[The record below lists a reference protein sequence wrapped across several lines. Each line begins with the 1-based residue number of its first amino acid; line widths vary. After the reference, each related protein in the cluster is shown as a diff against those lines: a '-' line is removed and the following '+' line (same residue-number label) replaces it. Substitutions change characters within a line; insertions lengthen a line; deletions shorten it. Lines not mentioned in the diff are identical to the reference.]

1 MIKSF
6 VVKIKKINNFDNSY
20 LETELNK
27 FYKDI
32 VRWAVVDVDDDSV
45 YISVSFVC

>member
-1 MIKSF
+1 MIKSS
-6 VVKIKKINNFDNSY
+6 VVKIKKINNFDNCY
-20 LETELNK
+20 IEFELRK
-27 FYKDI
+27 LYRDI